1 MSELTE
7 VLGADPDGEVLLG
20 LLRKTHAFHDL
31 LHRRVVAVLEL
42 HGAIWAVHA
51 VDSHFLILWNTHM
64 YNEENQVKQHS
75 PLVVRIKSNLQDTLG
90 YAWRDSTI

>member
-42 HGAIWAVHA
+42 HGAI
-51 VDSHFLILWNTHM
+51 
-64 YNEENQVKQHS
+64 
-75 PLVVRIKSNLQDTLG
+75 
-90 YAWRDSTI
+90 

>member
-1 MSELTE
+1 MNSRATSARLCVMSELTE

-42 HGAIWAVHA
+42 HGAI
-51 VDSHFLILWNTHM
+51 
-64 YNEENQVKQHS
+64 
-75 PLVVRIKSNLQDTLG
+75 
-90 YAWRDSTI
+90 